1 MKRPRF
7 EGPPSDAARARV
19 AKLLAG
25 EAPVVLDPKE
35 AAGSVAQTGHF
46 YPKRKKPAEVAAPKP
61 PAKRR

>member
-25 EAPVVLDPKE
+25 EAPIVLDATE
-35 AAGSVAQTGHF
+35 AAGSVAQSGNF
-46 YPKRKKPAEVAAPKP
+46 YPKRKKPTVEPAKP
-61 PAKRR
+61 PKTGR

>member
-1 MKRPRF
+1 MRRPRF

-25 EAPVVLDPKE
+25 EAPLVLDATE

-46 YPKRKKPAEVAAPKP
+46 YPKRKKPPVVAGKP
-61 PAKRR
+61 PRPKR

>member
-25 EAPVVLDPKE
+25 EAPIVLDATE
-35 AAGSVAQTGHF
+35 AAGSVAQSGNF
-46 YPKRKKPAEVAAPKP
+46 YPKRTKKPPVVAGKP
-61 PAKRR
+61 PKTAR